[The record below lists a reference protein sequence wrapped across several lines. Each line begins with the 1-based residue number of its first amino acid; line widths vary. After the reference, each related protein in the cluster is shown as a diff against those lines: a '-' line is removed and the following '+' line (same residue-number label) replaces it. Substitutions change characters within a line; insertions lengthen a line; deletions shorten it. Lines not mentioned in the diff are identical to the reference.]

1 MIYGGAFN
9 VPPYLKSRF
18 YEVEDMKIYVNEMP
32 NRPEACLFCKRKDGY
47 MYCRISDSLCKLSR
61 GGNCNKLKV
70 FVIND

>member
-1 MIYGGAFN
+1 
-9 VPPYLKSRF
+9 
-18 YEVEDMKIYVNEMP
+18 MKIYVNEMP